1 MLGDELVPGM
11 EKLRVQLVSGG
22 QSQDC
27 HSEAGAE
34 ESHRICTAVVQ
45 RKETLLLPRKGQC
58 DGCGICLEPRRSRVG
73 ALESVEPESMTQ
85 GGQNAVVPPEPAY
98 RATSPWSRTAP
109 PSR

>member
-22 QSQDC
+22 QPQDC

-45 RKETLLLPRKGQC
+45 RKETLLFPRKDQ
-58 DGCGICLEPRRSRVG
+58 
-73 ALESVEPESMTQ
+73 
-85 GGQNAVVPPEPAY
+85 
-98 RATSPWSRTAP
+98 
-109 PSR
+109 

>member
-22 QSQDC
+22 QPQDC

-45 RKETLLLPRKGQC
+45 RKETLLLPGRISVT
-58 DGCGICLEPRRSRVG
+58 DVG
-73 ALESVEPESMTQ
+73 FA
-85 GGQNAVVPPEPAY
+85 
-98 RATSPWSRTAP
+98 WSRAD
-109 PSR
+109 RE